1 MKQVH
6 QETDAFFLPQAI
18 LTVAGSIEPDEHCP
32 FAYSDLWK
40 GVPCII
46 FFFLQHKEREN

>member
-32 FAYSDLWK
+32 FAYSDL
-40 GVPCII
+40 
-46 FFFLQHKEREN
+46 